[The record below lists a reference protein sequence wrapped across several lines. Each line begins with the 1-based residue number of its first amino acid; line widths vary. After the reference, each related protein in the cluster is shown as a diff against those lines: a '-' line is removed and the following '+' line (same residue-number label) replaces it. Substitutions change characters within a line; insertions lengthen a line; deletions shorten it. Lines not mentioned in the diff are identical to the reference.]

1 MTLYMGVE
9 CGTGCFGID
18 DEITRHQT
26 ERPVNPARIGVWRVL
41 VIGCK
46 SENRGD
52 FALRQ
57 TVDHVIERPSLG
69 CAVVRRYWPGF
80 SSGGGT
86 MEDGNRRWMSG
97 QGKMKLVTLACASLA
112 ALIISSKQVPV
123 SGSGDPIPSGTPQ
136 YLPLAMKSIPTP
148 TPTPAGG
155 GRIAFESNRVG
166 PGIFEIYSMN
176 SDGSDVRRLTSLRE
190 YSRDPSW
197 SPDYTRIVF
206 DSGPQDEDEGR
217 EIYVMNADGSGITR
231 LTYNQ
236 VKDYD
241 PSWSPTGSRIA
252 YTSYE
257 RNWEIFSMN
266 TSGGGRVNL
275 TNRVGPDMDPCWS
288 PDGTK
293 IAFSSGY
300 GWADYEIWVMNAD
313 GSGKTQLTDNSAD
326 DTDPSWS
333 TDGTR
338 IAFESDRD
346 GDIEIWVVNA
356 DGSGARNLT
365 NNPSDEV
372 DPSWMNGAERIVF
385 GSYRSG
391 NGEVYIMNS
400 DGSGVTRLTY
410 DPMVDG
416 DACARPGCP

>member
-1 MTLYMGVE
+1 M
-9 CGTGCFGID
+9 
-18 DEITRHQT
+18 
-26 ERPVNPARIGVWRVL
+26 
-41 VIGCK
+41 K
-46 SENRGD
+46 
-52 FALRQ
+52 
-57 TVDHVIERPSLG
+57 
-69 CAVVRRYWPGF
+69 
-80 SSGGGT
+80 
-86 MEDGNRRWMSG
+86 DGNRRWMSG

-123 SGSGDPIPSGTPQ
+123 SGTGDPIPSGTPQ

-148 TPTPAGG
+148 TPVGG
-155 GRIAFESNRVG
+155 GRIAFESNRAG

-176 SDGSDVRRLTSLRE
+176 SDGSDVRRLTRLGW

-206 DSGPQDEDEGR
+206 DSGSYGDEESDR
-217 EIYVMNADGSGITR
+217 EIYIINADGTGLVQRTSNG
-231 LTYNQ
+231 

-241 PSWSPTGSRIA
+241 PSWSPDGSRIA
-252 YTSYE
+252 YASYGS
-257 RNWEIFSMN
+257 NWEIFSMN
-266 TSGGGRVNL
+266 TSGGGWVNL
-275 TNRVGPDMDPCWS
+275 TNRPYRDLDPCWS

-293 IAFSSGY
+293 IAFSSEYVGS
-300 GWADYEIWVMNAD
+300 DFHIWRMNAD
-313 GSGKTQLTDNSAD
+313 GSGKTQLTFGTSVD

-338 IAFESDRD
+338 IAFESNRD
-346 GDIEIWVVNA
+346 GDIEIWVMNA

-365 NNPSDEV
+365 NNPSADV

-400 DGSGVTRLTY
+400 DGSGVPQQLTY
-410 DPMVDG
+410 NGMTDG

>member
-1 MTLYMGVE
+1 MARPRCVRTVIALS
-9 CGTGCFGID
+9 GI
-18 DEITRHQT
+18 
-26 ERPVNPARIGVWRVL
+26 L
-41 VIGCK
+41 
-46 SENRGD
+46 
-52 FALRQ
+52 F
-57 TVDHVIERPSLG
+57 
-69 CAVVRRYWPGF
+69 
-80 SSGGGT
+80 
-86 MEDGNRRWMSG
+86 
-97 QGKMKLVTLACASLA
+97 LA
-112 ALIISSKQVPV
+112 ALVALSPGAKM
-123 SGSGDPIPSGTPQ
+123 SGYADGLTGTPS
-136 YLPLAMKSIPTP
+136 YLPLAMKFIPTP
-148 TPTPAGG
+148 TPMGG
-155 GRIAFESNRVG
+155 GRIAFESNRTG
-166 PGIFEIYSMN
+166 PGKFEIYTMN
-176 SDGSDVRRLTSLRE
+176 ADGSDVRQVTHLGW

-206 DSGPQDEDEGR
+206 DSGSHDEEEYDR

-236 VKDYD
+236 AKDYD

-275 TNRVGPDMDPCWS
+275 TNRPYRDLDPCWS

-293 IAFSSGY
+293 IAFSSEY
-300 GWADYEIWVMNAD
+300 GGSDFHIWVMNAD
-313 GSGKTQLTDNSAD
+313 GSGQTQLTFGTSVD

-346 GDIEIWVVNA
+346 GDIEIWVMND

-385 GSYRSG
+385 GSYRNG